1 MACATLKRSLDWESL
16 NQRPTKRR
24 RCHPFGSPSQQSA
37 SMAASASVMSP
48 SSSSATSA
56 TSAAAAAAAASMR
69 VMEPKPSPFAE
80 ATCSKLTPEKM
91 AQNITEEIKR
101 HRRKQLNF
109 NSHTVERMQDSESSG
124 SEMGPDSPRRP
135 DSPPSMVKN
144 PEKALFTFKQVQ
156 MICERMLKEREDA
169 LREQYDAVLTTK
181 LAEQY
186 DAFVKFTYDQ
196 IQRRYEAAPSYL
208 S

>member
-1 MACATLKRSLDWESL
+1 
-16 NQRPTKRR
+16 
-24 RCHPFGSPSQQSA
+24 
-37 SMAASASVMSP
+37 
-48 SSSSATSA
+48 
-56 TSAAAAAAAASMR
+56 
-69 VMEPKPSPFAE
+69 
-80 ATCSKLTPEKM
+80 
-91 AQNITEEIKR
+91 
-101 HRRKQLNF
+101 
-109 NSHTVERMQDSESSG
+109 
-124 SEMGPDSPRRP
+124 
-135 DSPPSMVKN
+135 MVKN

>member
-1 MACATLKRSLDWESL
+1 
-16 NQRPTKRR
+16 
-24 RCHPFGSPSQQSA
+24 
-37 SMAASASVMSP
+37 
-48 SSSSATSA
+48 
-56 TSAAAAAAAASMR
+56 MR

-80 ATCSKLTPEKM
+80 AVCPKLTPEKM
-91 AQNITEEIKR
+91 AQNITEEIR
-101 HRRKQLNF
+101 RLHRRKQLSYN
-109 NSHTVERMQDSESSG
+109 TERMQDSESSG
-124 SEMGPDSPRRP
+124 SEMGADSPRRP
-135 DSPPSMVKN
+135 DSPPNMVKH

-169 LREQYDAVLTTK
+169 LREQYDAVLTNK